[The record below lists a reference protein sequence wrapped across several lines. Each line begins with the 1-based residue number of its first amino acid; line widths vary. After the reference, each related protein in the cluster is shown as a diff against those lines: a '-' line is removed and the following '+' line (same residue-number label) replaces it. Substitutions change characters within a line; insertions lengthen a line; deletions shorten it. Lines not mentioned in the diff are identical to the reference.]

1 MLRSERA
8 ATRVASLR
16 ATRALASRRGHLA
29 RRKIGVPAFVEALWA
44 LVAPDARASG
54 VASPDAVADPP
65 DGAGDAPSAG
75 GGIAVGDPEA
85 SPDEAEETEKDEKDD
100 EATTTTTTTRPRR
113 RNVDARSRFHALRAL
128 IAIVS
133 AS

>member
-1 MLRSERA
+1 M
-8 ATRVASLR
+8 
-16 ATRALASRRGHLA
+16 
-29 RRKIGVPAFVEALWA
+29 PAFVEALWA

-100 EATTTTTTTRPRR
+100 EATTTTTTRPRR